1 MQAVQSFVR
10 QSMAYIPQT
19 PDKESR
25 IELIKTLQ
33 TITEGKVSHATSEG
47 FRESFGLCGKTF
59 AAAHPS
65 HQLAY
70 QSGSFPVHPYEVR
83 TTS

>member
-33 TITEGKVSHATSEG
+33 TITEGKVSHMTCES
-47 FRESFGLCGKTF
+47 FRESFELCGKTF

-65 HQLAY
+65 HQLCA
-70 QSGSFPVHPYEVR
+70 GLPE
-83 TTS
+83 